1 LPVQCEGA
9 GQCWLNGENLLDLLT
24 RGGTVV
30 DGSGG
35 ARCAADVG
43 VAQGRIASVGR
54 ITARA
59 AREADACA
67 LIVAPGFVEGHTH
80 MDARVMQQH
89 GRIGR

>member
-1 LPVQCEGA
+1 M
-9 GQCWLNGENLLDLLT
+9 
-24 RGGTVV
+24 
-30 DGSGG
+30 
-35 ARCAADVG
+35 
-43 VAQGRIASVGR
+43 AQGRIASVGR